1 MEHFFPHKRA
11 TKTKFAAQLF
21 FRFFFRILY
30 NLQEAGKTRENL
42 KYFEKKVSVSEKKVS
57 ALIPIPK
64 LDLSFGSRYPNL
76 ILVVHQINALTFLS
90 LMPYSSILVSKLFWT
105 RPRTFG
111 LDQQLFGSKGKFS
124 YYVLIVLNKVAQQF
138 QILLFIDNS
147 IANISLYALSR
158 LYLNLGRLSDLGINF
173 LCTQT
178 REFCLLLDANCKF

>member
-1 MEHFFPHKRA
+1 
-11 TKTKFAAQLF
+11 
-21 FRFFFRILY
+21 
-30 NLQEAGKTRENL
+30 
-42 KYFEKKVSVSEKKVS
+42 
-57 ALIPIPK
+57 
-64 LDLSFGSRYPNL
+64 
-76 ILVVHQINALTFLS
+76 
-90 LMPYSSILVSKLFWT
+90 MPYSSILVSKLFWT

-178 REFCLLLDANCKF
+178 REFCLLLDANCKFWQVTFSVSVIFCLRFASACETFMPLYLKQLWSCFLIQYILDQ